1 MSVCFHSTQARGH
14 TVADRT
20 RHNVYVNVF
29 WHDRHGTSLL
39 KTERRTT
46 SVLKDDVFLLFTESV
61 EWSPFLFL
69 LGLCSHLIFSLVS
82 DDNHSKGWSCLK
94 RLLCRRN
101 EKWIF
106 RVSVLQW
113 VQNWDCLPTNLNET
127 VPPEFFF
134 INEQQIKRDKNCYH
148 HLEIS
153 TGVFT

>member
-29 WHDRHGTSLL
+29 WHARHGTSLV

-106 RVSVLQW
+106 IEFPSYSGYK
-113 VQNWDCLPTNLNET
+113 TET
-127 VPPEFFF
+127 VSLQTWMRLSPRNFFVTTTQKF
-134 INEQQIKRDKNCYH
+134 PQGSSPSSHR
-148 HLEIS
+148 
-153 TGVFT
+153 